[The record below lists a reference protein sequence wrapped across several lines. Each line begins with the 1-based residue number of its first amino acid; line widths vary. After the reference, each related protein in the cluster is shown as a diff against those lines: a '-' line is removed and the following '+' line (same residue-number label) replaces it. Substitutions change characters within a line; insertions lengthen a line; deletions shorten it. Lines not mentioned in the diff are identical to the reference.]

1 MVSSGLPFCFSHAIN
16 IGSCLASRIC
26 KRCQRDSTAEML
38 LFLSTSPGLTDLG
51 SIRHCSRRLVPQP
64 DLGHNEEV
72 GTSRLFASNLS
83 LPHWC
88 RHATASLPAF
98 TAFVMNQHLLFPL
111 LYLYLS

>member
-64 DLGHNEEV
+64 DLV
-72 GTSRLFASNLS
+72 TITTCSKAVRTTSLFASKS
-83 LPHWC
+83 VSVPIASPRDSELPLPTGK
-88 RHATASLPAF
+88 HAL
-98 TAFVMNQHLLFPL
+98 
-111 LYLYLS
+111 